1 MRQSESRL
9 RKQRIFKMYE
19 DEVKRSRY
27 AWAFLVSYIG
37 ISVPLKRI
45 SALLTHI
52 FCVITQKRMKKLIL
66 LSVFLFTVL
75 VNNASGQTVYITNT
89 GTKYHRAGCQ
99 YLSRSCHA
107 IDLKDAIAEGY
118 APCKVCCPP
127 TTISRNKKPLYSK
140 QKKKVIDS
148 VKSTTTR

>member
-1 MRQSESRL
+1 MRGLLLLSCT
-9 RKQRIFKMYE
+9 
-19 DEVKRSRY
+19 
-27 AWAFLVSYIG
+27 G
-37 ISVPLKRI
+37 IAVPPIRI
-45 SALLTHI
+45 SRMSHAGFLWLLTQN
-52 FCVITQKRMKKLIL
+52 CMKKLIL